1 MFNLDLVNP
10 DLTKGC
16 AHWIYVSLST
26 KANPAIVKEVM
37 ERLHCLKNVMICTYD
52 KNKKYDQTA
61 LLVIATCIVIPPA
74 PEIGE
79 GRLQKHKVGRGVY
92 SEIEYFRSHSIPVYV
107 FAEIGEGIL
116 VNEIQDY
123 YQLPK
128 TTDWNEWGI
137 IIVKRTETDLI
148 NYGFADTDLYSNSTY
163 LTVPTDVMQKE
174 NEEPR
179 VHMALLKKFFS

>member
-16 AHWIYVSLST
+16 AHWIYVSISK

-107 FAEIGEGIL
+107 FAEISEGIL